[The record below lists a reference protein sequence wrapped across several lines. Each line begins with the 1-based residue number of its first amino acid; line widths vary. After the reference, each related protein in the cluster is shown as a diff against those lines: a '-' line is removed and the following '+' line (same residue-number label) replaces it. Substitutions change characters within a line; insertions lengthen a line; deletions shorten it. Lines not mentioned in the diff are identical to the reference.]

1 MQWHCMA
8 RATNTQDSKPFTIV
22 LPAKAAERL
31 EVLVDSGLYGN
42 SRAEVARMIIL
53 QHLQELWKSGK
64 LPG

>member
-8 RATNTQDSKPFTIV
+8 RAPSNPDSKPFTIV

-53 QHLQELWKSGK
+53 QHLQDLWKSGK

>member
-8 RATNTQDSKPFTIV
+8 KPPASPESKPFTIV

-31 EVLVDSGLYGN
+31 EILVETGLYGG
-42 SRAEVARMIIL
+42 SRAEVARSIIL
-53 QHLQELWKSGK
+53 QHLQDLWKSGK

>member
-1 MQWHCMA
+1 MQWHCMP

-22 LPAKAAERL
+22 LPAKAAARL